1 MKSEDNFMENRL
13 ISKGF
18 YQPDLKIEYNECIEM
33 SIISE
38 YSKPN
43 KGYYRILYVAN
54 GKYEIIANGE
64 KYIAENGAL
73 IISNPTES
81 FITRRLT
88 ANAVILKI
96 DFHRSLV
103 ENYTDY
109 NALKLF
115 HALPCGWIFCPANF
129 ESSICCDLL
138 NSLKKSIIESHNRF
152 YVMTK
157 VLSILSELNLYY
169 DDIKKEDKFDKSNI
183 ALTVSEYVKSNFTE
197 NITYKSLRDKFFICD
212 STINKI
218 FKRTTGLSFKEY
230 LNSLRLNY
238 ANDMMH
244 NENNELKLAKIAELS
259 GYKTYSTFYREY
271 INEFG
276 VSPSEVYS
284 KNIINWPLE

>member
-1 MKSEDNFMENRL
+1 MKNRL
-13 ISKGF
+13 FSKGF
-18 YQPDLKIEYNECIEM
+18 YQPDLKVEYHECIEM

-43 KGYYRILYVAN
+43 KGYYRMLYIAN
-54 GKYEIIANGE
+54 GKYEIVANGE
-64 KYIAENGAL
+64 KFIAEKGAL

-88 ANAVILKI
+88 VNAVTLKI
-96 DFHRSLV
+96 DFHSSLV

-115 HALPCGWIFCPANF
+115 HTLPCGYTFYPASF
-129 ESSICCDLL
+129 ESSICYDLL
-138 NSLKKSIIESHNRF
+138 NSLIKSVNESHNRF
-152 YVMTK
+152 FVMTR
-157 VLSILSELNLYY
+157 VLSVLSELNLYY
-169 DDIKKEDKFDKSNI
+169 DDTEKEDKFDKSNI
-183 ALTVSEYVKSNFTE
+183 AVTILEYVKSNFTM

-218 FKRTTGLSFKEY
+218 FKTSSGISFKEY
-230 LNSLRLNY
+230 LNDLRLNY

-244 NENNELKLAKIAELS
+244 NESTELNLVKIAELS

-271 INEFG
+271 VKKFG
-276 VSPSEVYS
+276 CSPNEVYT
-284 KNIINWPLE
+284 KNIKKWPLD

>member
-1 MKSEDNFMENRL
+1 MENRL

-18 YQPDLKIEYNECIEM
+18 YQPDLKIEYNECVEM
-33 SIISE
+33 SIVTE

-43 KGYYRILYVAN
+43 KGYYRMLYVAN

-64 KYIAENGAL
+64 KFIAENCAL

-88 ANAVILKI
+88 VNAVILKI

-115 HALPCGWIFCPANF
+115 HALPCGWIFYPANF
-129 ESSICCDLL
+129 ESSICYELL

-183 ALTVSEYVKSNFTE
+183 ALTVLEYVKSNFTE

-230 LNSLRLNY
+230 LNSIRLNY

>member
-1 MKSEDNFMENRL
+1 MENRL

-18 YQPDLKIEYNECIEM
+18 YQPDLKIEYNECVEM
-33 SIISE
+33 SIVTE

-43 KGYYRILYVAN
+43 KGYYRMLYVAN

-64 KYIAENGAL
+64 KFIAENGAL

-88 ANAVILKI
+88 VNAVILKI

-115 HALPCGWIFCPANF
+115 HALPCGWIFYPANF
-129 ESSICCDLL
+129 ESSICYELL

-183 ALTVSEYVKSNFTE
+183 ALTVLEYVKSNFTE

-230 LNSLRLNY
+230 LNSIRLNY

>member
-1 MKSEDNFMENRL
+1 MKNRL

-18 YQPDLKIEYNECIEM
+18 YQPDLKLEYNECIEM
-33 SIISE
+33 TIISE

-43 KGYYRILYVAN
+43 KGYYRMLYIAN

-64 KYIAENGAL
+64 KFIAEKGAL

-88 ANAVILKI
+88 VNAVTLKI

-109 NALKLF
+109 NALKFF
-115 HALPCGWIFCPANF
+115 HTLPCGYTFYPAGF
-129 ESSICCDLL
+129 ESGICFDLL
-138 NSLKKSIIESHNRF
+138 NSLIKSVNESHNRF
-152 YVMTK
+152 YVMTR
-157 VLSILSELNLYY
+157 VLSVLSELNLYY

-183 ALTVSEYVKSNFTE
+183 AVTILEYVKSNFTM
-197 NITYKSLRDKFFICD
+197 NITYKSLREKFFVCD

-218 FKRTTGLSFKEY
+218 FKTSSGMTFKEY
-230 LNSLRLNY
+230 LNDLRLNY
-238 ANDMMH
+238 ANDIMH
-244 NENNELKLAKIAELS
+244 NENTELNLVKIAELS

-271 INEFG
+271 VKKFG
-276 VSPSEVYS
+276 CSPNEVYT
-284 KNIINWPLE
+284 KNIKKWPLD

>member
-1 MKSEDNFMENRL
+1 MENRL

-18 YQPDLKIEYNECIEM
+18 YQPDLKIEYNECVEM
-33 SIISE
+33 SIVTE

-43 KGYYRILYVAN
+43 KGYYRMLYVAN

-64 KYIAENGAL
+64 KFIAENGAL

-88 ANAVILKI
+88 VNAVILKI

-115 HALPCGWIFCPANF
+115 HALPCGWIFYPANF
-129 ESSICCDLL
+129 ESSICYELL

-183 ALTVSEYVKSNFTE
+183 ALTVLEYVKSNFTE

>member
-1 MKSEDNFMENRL
+1 MENRL

-64 KYIAENGAL
+64 KFIAENGAL

-88 ANAVILKI
+88 VNAVILKI

-115 HALPCGWIFCPANF
+115 HALPCGWIFYPANF
-129 ESSICCDLL
+129 ESSICYELL

-183 ALTVSEYVKSNFTE
+183 ALTVLEYVKSNFTE

-230 LNSLRLNY
+230 LNSIRLNY

>member
-1 MKSEDNFMENRL
+1 M
-13 ISKGF
+13 F
-18 YQPDLKIEYNECIEM
+18 YI
-33 SIISE
+33 
-38 YSKPN
+38 
-43 KGYYRILYVAN
+43 AN

-64 KYIAENGAL
+64 KFIAENGAL
-73 IISNPTES
+73 ILSKPTES
-81 FITRRLT
+81 FITRCLT
-88 ANAVILKI
+88 VNAVILKI

-115 HALPCGWIFCPANF
+115 HTLPCGWTFYPANF
-129 ESSICCDLL
+129 ESSICYDLL
-138 NSLKKSIIESHNRF
+138 NSMKKSVEESHNRF

-183 ALTVSEYVKSNFTE
+183 ALTILEYVKSNFTM

-218 FKRTTGLSFKEY
+218 FKRSTGSSFKEY
-230 LNSLRLNY
+230 LNNLRLNY

-244 NENNELKLAKIAELS
+244 NESNELKLAKIAELS
-259 GYKTYSTFYREY
+259 GFKTYSTFYREY
-271 INEFG
+271 IKEFG

-284 KNIINWPLE
+284 KNITNWPLE

>member
-1 MKSEDNFMENRL
+1 MENRL

-18 YQPDLKIEYNECIEM
+18 YQPDLKIEYNECVEM
-33 SIISE
+33 SIVTE

-64 KYIAENGAL
+64 KFIAENGAL

-88 ANAVILKI
+88 VNAVILKI

-115 HALPCGWIFCPANF
+115 HALPCGWIFYPANF
-129 ESSICCDLL
+129 ESSICYELL

-183 ALTVSEYVKSNFTE
+183 ALTVLEYVKSNFTE

>member
-1 MKSEDNFMENRL
+1 MENRL

-18 YQPDLKIEYNECIEM
+18 FQPDLKIEYQECVEM

-38 YSKPN
+38 YSKPY
-43 KGYYRILYVAN
+43 KGYYRMFFIAS

-64 KYIAENGAL
+64 KLIAENGAL

-88 ANAVILKI
+88 VNAVIFKI
-96 DFHRSLV
+96 AFHRSLV

-109 NALKLF
+109 NALRFF
-115 HALPCGWIFCPANF
+115 HTLPCGWIFYPANF
-129 ESSICCDLL
+129 ENSICYDLL

-169 DDIKKEDKFDKSNI
+169 DDIEKEDKFDKSNI
-183 ALTVSEYVKSNFTE
+183 ALTVLEYVKSNFTM
-197 NITYKSLRDKFFICD
+197 NISYKSLRNKFFICD

-218 FKRTTGLSFKEY
+218 FKTSTGLSFKEY
-230 LNSLRLNY
+230 LNQLRLTY

-244 NENNELKLAKIAELS
+244 NENNELKLSKIAELS

-271 INEFG
+271 IKEFG

-284 KNIINWPLE
+284 KNITSWPLE

>member
-1 MKSEDNFMENRL
+1 MENRL

-33 SIISE
+33 SIVTE

-43 KGYYRILYVAN
+43 KGYYRMLYVAN

-64 KYIAENGAL
+64 KFIAENGAL

-88 ANAVILKI
+88 VNAVILKI

-115 HALPCGWIFCPANF
+115 HALPCGWIFYPANF
-129 ESSICCDLL
+129 ESSICYELL

-183 ALTVSEYVKSNFTE
+183 ALTVLEYVKSNFTE

>member
-1 MKSEDNFMENRL
+1 MENRL

-18 YQPDLKIEYNECIEM
+18 YQPDLKVEYNECIEM

-43 KGYYRILYVAN
+43 KGYYRIFYIAN

-64 KYIAENGAL
+64 KSIAENGAL
-73 IISNPTES
+73 VISNPTES

-88 ANAVILKI
+88 VNAVLLKI

-115 HALPCGWIFCPANF
+115 HTLPCGWIFYPANF
-129 ESSICCDLL
+129 ESGICYDLL
-138 NSLKKSIIESHNRF
+138 NSMKKSIEESHNRF

-183 ALTVSEYVKSNFTE
+183 ALTVLEYVKSNFTM
-197 NITYKSLRDKFFICD
+197 NITYKSLRDRFFICD

-218 FKRTTGLSFKEY
+218 FKRSTRLSFREF

-244 NENNELKLAKIAELS
+244 NESNELKLAKIAELS

-271 INEFG
+271 IKEFG

>member
-1 MKSEDNFMENRL
+1 MKNRL

-18 YQPDLKIEYNECIEM
+18 YQPDLKLEYNECIEM

-43 KGYYRILYVAN
+43 KGYYRMLYIAN
-54 GKYEIIANGE
+54 GKYKVIANGE
-64 KYIAENGAL
+64 KFIAEKGAL

-88 ANAVILKI
+88 VNAVTLKI

-109 NALKLF
+109 NALNLF
-115 HALPCGWIFCPANF
+115 HNLPCGYTFYPASF
-129 ESSICCDLL
+129 ESGICYDLL
-138 NSLKKSIIESHNRF
+138 NSLLKSVNESHNRF
-152 YVMTK
+152 YVMTR
-157 VLSILSELNLYY
+157 VLSVLSELNLYY

-183 ALTVSEYVKSNFTE
+183 AVTILEYVKNNFTM
-197 NITYKSLRDKFFICD
+197 NITYKTLRDKFFVCD

-218 FKRTTGLSFKEY
+218 FKTSSDMSFKEH
-230 LNSLRLNY
+230 LNSLRLKY

-244 NENNELKLAKIAELS
+244 NENNELNLAKIAELS
-259 GYKTYSTFYREY
+259 GFKTYSTFYREY
-271 INEFG
+271 TKKYG
-276 VSPSEVYS
+276 VSPNTAYN
-284 KNIINWPLE
+284 KNIKKWPLS

>member
-1 MKSEDNFMENRL
+1 MENRL

-18 YQPDLKIEYNECIEM
+18 YQPDLKIEYNECVEM
-33 SIISE
+33 SIVTE

-43 KGYYRILYVAN
+43 KGYYRMLYVAN

-64 KYIAENGAL
+64 KFIAENGAL

-88 ANAVILKI
+88 VNAVILKI

-115 HALPCGWIFCPANF
+115 HALPCGWIFYPANF
-129 ESSICCDLL
+129 ESSICYDLL

-183 ALTVSEYVKSNFTE
+183 ALTVLEYVKSNFTE

-284 KNIINWPLE
+284 KNIINWPLEQILFYCF